1 MVGKERL
8 FYSGGREP
16 GEKADS
22 CPKANSPLPVR
33 GPELLGTYR
42 QMEGATC
49 RMAQSALTVILKLV
63 MWWSDQRHL
72 VLSTVSLQFQG
83 QFPFP

>member
-1 MVGKERL
+1 MSKSQFPTADQGARAFKGEFR
-8 FYSGGREP
+8 GGVY
-16 GEKADS
+16 KW
-22 CPKANSPLPVR
+22 
-33 GPELLGTYR
+33 R
-42 QMEGATC
+42 QGATC
-49 RMAQSALTVILKLV
+49 TAAQSALTVILKLV